1 MDRFGRVFG
10 FLVSFPGVFC
20 WYFPNEKTA
29 VWSTNGVSMLDSI
42 LLFSSGHCVAD
53 IWLFSDNRNI
63 WFVASLAFHYVSLNL
78 FFFFFFNDYQTRKSC
93 SKLLFRESVRF
104 RSYFLSILP
113 LVSMA
118 INWDSRSSGDGHFS
132 LFFLFFFS
140 AFNILPNSST
150 SDRNCF
156 VCCANKFSGKRQ
168 TVRRFLPTATP
179 KTSTNSIEN
188 KTKKEQLEYQ
198 LSSTKK
204 NKKWNPLKV
213 DL

>member
-29 VWSTNGVSMLDSI
+29 VWSTNGVSMFDSI

-63 WFVASLAFHYVSLNL
+63 WFVASLAFHYVSSNL

-132 LFFLFFFS
+132 LFFLFFFRPS
-140 AFNILPNSST
+140 TFCRTLQRPIATVSFVAPTNSPAKGKQCAAFYQRPRQKRQLIQLKTKQKKNNSST
-150 SDRNCF
+150 SW
-156 VCCANKFSGKRQ
+156 AAQK
-168 TVRRFLPTATP
+168 
-179 KTSTNSIEN
+179 KTRSETR
-188 KTKKEQLEYQ
+188 
-198 LSSTKK
+198 
-204 NKKWNPLKV
+204 
-213 DL
+213 

>member
-132 LFFLFFFS
+132 LFFLFFFFGLQHFAELFNVRSQLFRLLRQQILRQKANS
-140 AFNILPNSST
+140 APL
-150 SDRNCF
+150 
-156 VCCANKFSGKRQ
+156 
-168 TVRRFLPTATP
+168 
-179 KTSTNSIEN
+179 STNGHA
-188 KTKKEQLEYQ
+188 
-198 LSSTKK
+198 K
-204 NKKWNPLKV
+204 NVN
-213 DL
+213 